1 MHVDCWK
8 FVEKQNLYFHLKISL
23 FYYQK
28 VTKKMTSF
36 EQREL
41 LKLLTQNFE
50 YEMKTVELQAE
61 IFARDYSIKHKDL
74 QLLRMSQHRSLC
86 DTLIYQQ
93 RRLIQG
99 ILIE

>member
-1 MHVDCWK
+1 
-8 FVEKQNLYFHLKISL
+8 
-23 FYYQK
+23 
-28 VTKKMTSF
+28 MTTA

-41 LKLLTQNFE
+41 LKFLTQNFE
-50 YEMKTVELQAE
+50 FEMKTVELQAD

-74 QLLRMSQHRSLC
+74 QLLRLSQHRSLC

-99 ILIE
+99 KIPMHTCIVEN

>member
-1 MHVDCWK
+1 
-8 FVEKQNLYFHLKISL
+8 
-23 FYYQK
+23 
-28 VTKKMTSF
+28 MTSQ

-41 LKLLTQNFE
+41 LRLLSQNFE
-50 YEMKTVELQAE
+50 YEMKTIELQAD
-61 IFARDYSIKHKDL
+61 IFARDYSVKHKDL

-99 ILIE
+99 KYKREHAFSITL

>member
-1 MHVDCWK
+1 MSSV
-8 FVEKQNLYFHLKISL
+8 
-23 FYYQK
+23 
-28 VTKKMTSF
+28 

-41 LKLLTQNFE
+41 LRLLSQNFE
-50 YEMKTVELQAE
+50 YEMKTIELQAD
-61 IFARDYSIKHKDL
+61 IFSRDYSIKHKDL

-99 ILIE
+99 KKRRKKTRIKLSFLIFMTSVKN

>member
-1 MHVDCWK
+1 
-8 FVEKQNLYFHLKISL
+8 
-23 FYYQK
+23 
-28 VTKKMTSF
+28 MTSH

-74 QLLRMSQHRSLC
+74 QILRLSQHRSLC

-99 ILIE
+99 FELIFYFVSISKKSTNTFI

>member
-1 MHVDCWK
+1 
-8 FVEKQNLYFHLKISL
+8 
-23 FYYQK
+23 
-28 VTKKMTSF
+28 
-36 EQREL
+36 
-41 LKLLTQNFE
+41 
-50 YEMKTVELQAE
+50 MKTIELQAD

-99 ILIE
+99 KGEKKQITFMHAIRSLKKPRPLRKIFKKN

>member
-1 MHVDCWK
+1 
-8 FVEKQNLYFHLKISL
+8 
-23 FYYQK
+23 
-28 VTKKMTSF
+28 MTTF

-41 LKLLTQNFE
+41 LKLLAQNFE
-50 YEMKTVELQAE
+50 YEMRTIELQAD

-99 ILIE
+99 KKNFIRIVQFDETDIQ

>member
-1 MHVDCWK
+1 MNNV
-8 FVEKQNLYFHLKISL
+8 
-23 FYYQK
+23 
-28 VTKKMTSF
+28 

-41 LKLLTQNFE
+41 LKLLSQNFE
-50 YEMKTVELQAE
+50 YEMKTIELQAD
-61 IFARDYSIKHKDL
+61 IFTRDYSIKHKDL

-99 ILIE
+99 KNNIWMHLKIFT